1 MAQSANQS
9 HLIQIIKVTPEVS
22 ATELLLPSTAGY
34 CDNQLSHFTVLPGV
48 FHLENADST
57 SPVSKLTRFGIKR
70 EKNQTFCYFLMKM
83 FSTSTFC
90 VFFFSFSTFKTNTN
104 IWIHYVESILT
115 KGISFWSMV
124 FYRSQKFQTLCN
136 YNRQNSSIHQLVDFL
151 QKLPI
156 QLKMARG
163 KSNLFTRWVC
173 VADLRAIEGLLQR
186 SWGCLYSSPTVK
198 QH

>member
-1 MAQSANQS
+1 M
-9 HLIQIIKVTPEVS
+9 QIALHHYPS
-22 ATELLLPSTAGY
+22 SQDLELKGKNKQTNSLL
-34 CDNQLSHFTVLPGV
+34 
-48 FHLENADST
+48 
-57 SPVSKLTRFGIKR
+57 
-70 EKNQTFCYFLMKM
+70 FLMKL
-83 FSTSTFC
+83 FSTRTFC
-90 VFFFSFSTFKTNTN
+90 FFFFFSTFKTNTN

-124 FYRSQKFQTLCN
+124 FYRPQEFQRLCN

-163 KSNLFTRWVC
+163 KSNLFTHWVC